1 MIIDTLE
8 HLEQYTSINP
18 LFADVVEFIKKND
31 LSSLADGKHFIRIR
45 TFLLTLQRQ
54 QERAKRML
62 PTKPTGE

>member
-31 LSSLADGKHFIRIR
+31 FKIV
-45 TFLLTLQRQ
+45 
-54 QERAKRML
+54 
-62 PTKPTGE
+62 